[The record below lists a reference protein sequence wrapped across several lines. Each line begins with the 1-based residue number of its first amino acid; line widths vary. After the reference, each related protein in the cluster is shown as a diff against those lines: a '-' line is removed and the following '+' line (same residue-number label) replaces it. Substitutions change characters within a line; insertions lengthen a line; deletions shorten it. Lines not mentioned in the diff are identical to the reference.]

1 MAEALTITKST
12 SARGPFRTFI
22 RRLGQE
28 LWRNKLGLVGGIV
41 VVLFV
46 AVGLLA
52 PVLSPYDP
60 YETNLRMRL
69 AGPSAEHWLGNDQL
83 GRDLLSRVIHGAR
96 VSLLFGIVTT
106 LIAGGV
112 GLILGLISGYF
123 GGIVDSII
131 MRGIDLLLAFPGI
144 LLAIAVVAILG
155 PGIGNAMIAIGVDSI
170 PIFARTIRSRVLS
183 LRERDFVQSSTA
195 LGATHFRI
203 VGQHIL
209 PNTLSPLIVLAALR
223 VGTAILA
230 ASTLSF
236 LGLGVQQPT
245 PEWGAIMAAGRD
257 SIRNA
262 PHLTVYPG
270 IALSIVVISFAAFGS
285 VLRDSLDPKLANR
298 R

>member
-1 MAEALTITKST
+1 MAETPAITTT
-12 SARGPFRTFI
+12 SARGPLRTFI

-28 LWRNKLGLVGGIV
+28 LWRNKLGLIGGIV

-52 PVLSPYDP
+52 PVLAPYDP

-112 GLILGLISGYF
+112 GLILGLLSGYF

-131 MRGIDLLLAFPGI
+131 MRAIDLLLAFPGI

-195 LGATHFRI
+195 LGATRFRI
-203 VGQHIL
+203 VAQHIL

-223 VGTAILA
+223 IGTAILA

-270 IALSIVVISFAAFGS
+270 IALSVVVISFAAFGS

>member
-1 MAEALTITKST
+1 MVI
-12 SARGPFRTFI
+12 
-22 RRLGQE
+22 
-28 LWRNKLGLVGGIV
+28 
-41 VVLFV
+41 LFV
-46 AVGLLA
+46 TVGLLA
-52 PVLSPYDP
+52 PVLAPYDP

-112 GLILGLISGYF
+112 GLILGLVSGYF
-123 GGIVDSII
+123 GGIIDNTI

-144 LLAIAVVAILG
+144 LLAIAIVAILG
-155 PGIGNAMIAIGVDSI
+155 PGIGNAMIAIGIDSI
-170 PIFARTIRSRVLS
+170 PIFARTIRSSVLS

-195 LGATHFRI
+195 LGASPFRI